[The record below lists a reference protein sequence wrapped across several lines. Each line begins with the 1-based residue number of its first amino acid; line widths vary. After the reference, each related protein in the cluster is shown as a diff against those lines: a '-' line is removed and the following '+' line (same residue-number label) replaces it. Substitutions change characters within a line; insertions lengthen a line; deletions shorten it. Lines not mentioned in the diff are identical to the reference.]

1 MVIHQQRCV
10 VRLPR
15 AGRHTAARRAQGFAL
30 IEALIAILIFSLA
43 TLGLLG
49 LEMSM
54 TRAQSSAKFRADAAY
69 LANDL
74 IGTIWADARN
84 LGSYSDANCAGYGP
98 CKQWLDRLAVT
109 LPAAAASATADDTT
123 GSFTLTIRWTVPNE
137 REHNFSTATSI
148 NANLT
153 P

>member
-1 MVIHQQRCV
+1 M
-10 VRLPR
+10 
-15 AGRHTAARRAQGFAL
+15 AARPRPAPTHTSRRRPPHLAAQRGFAL

-49 LEMSM
+49 LQASM

-74 IGTIWADARN
+74 IGTIWADASN
-84 LGSYSDANCAGYGP
+84 LGSYDDTACADYP
-98 CKQWLDRLAVT
+98 ACSAWRTRLAAA
-109 LPAAAASATADDTT
+109 LPAAAASASVNSTT
-123 GSFTLTIRWTVPNE
+123 RAFTLTISWQVPNE
-137 REHNFSTATSI
+137 PRHSFSTATSI
-148 NANLT
+148 NV